1 MRIHATG
8 ISLLTFLFFSS
19 TANAQD
25 NTGLNRAEVAAVK
38 AKLVA
43 VQTALGGNPQG
54 YALESEEFDLPT
66 NFNPAQKGKFWPI
79 TSNVYLRFTD
89 KAIQDA
95 EANAEQAA
103 ADFQARY
110 MAAMMSGNEAAME
123 AAMQEMMQAQN
134 AGGSAVKEDMTV
146 NIQFNMNPYAGIDP
160 DGVLF
165 EKSGVIAL
173 ADSDVS
179 NTSGQVYVYFDPVAL
194 RETETLSK
202 VELRTPQDGV
212 SNRSGVFNVTITL
225 NGATED
231 IKSLAQGID
240 TSAVLAVID
249 SQ

>member
-1 MRIHATG
+1 MRIHAAG
-8 ISLLTFLFFSS
+8 ISVLTFLFFCS
-19 TANAQD
+19 TAIAQD
-25 NTGLNRAEVAAVK
+25 STGLNRAEVAAVK

-43 VQTALGGNPQG
+43 VRTALGGDPQG

-79 TSNVYLRFTD
+79 TSSVSLRFTD

-110 MAAMMSGNEAAME
+110 MAAMMSGNQAAME
-123 AAMQEMMQAQN
+123 AAMQEITQAQG
-134 AGGSAVKEDMTV
+134 AGAAAIKEDLNV
-146 NIQFNMNPYAGIDP
+146 NVQFNMNPYAGIDP

-173 ADSDVS
+173 VDDSVS
-179 NTSGQVYVYFDPVAL
+179 GTNSQVFVYFDPIAL

-212 SNRSGVFNVTITL
+212 SNRSGVFNVTVTL
-225 NGATED
+225 YGALED
-231 IKSLAQGID
+231 IKSLAQRID
-240 TSAVLAVID
+240 TGAVLAVID
-249 SQ
+249 PQ

>member
-1 MRIHATG
+1 MAVR
-8 ISLLTFLFFSS
+8 
-19 TANAQD
+19 TA
-25 NTGLNRAEVAAVK
+25 V
-38 AKLVA
+38 
-43 VQTALGGNPQG
+43 GGDPQG

-66 NFNPAQKGKFWPI
+66 NFNPAQNGKFWPI
-79 TSNVYLRFTD
+79 TSSVSLRFTD

-110 MAAMMSGNEAAME
+110 LAAAMSSNQAAME
-123 AAMQEMMQAQN
+123 AAMQEMMRAES
-134 AGGSAVKEDMTV
+134 GDGTIKEDMNV
-146 NIQFNMNPYAGIDP
+146 NVQFNMNPYAGIDP

-173 ADSDVS
+173 VDDSVS
-179 NTSGQVYVYFDPVAL
+179 GTNSQVVVYFDPIAL

-202 VELRTPQDGV
+202 VELRTPQEGV
-212 SNRSGVFNVTITL
+212 SNRSGVFNVTVTL
-225 NGATED
+225 YGALED
-231 IKSLAQGID
+231 LKSLAQGID

>member
-1 MRIHATG
+1 MRIYSIGSFCLALF
-8 ISLLTFLFFSS
+8 LLS
-19 TANAQD
+19 TALAQD

-38 AKLVA
+38 SKLVA
-43 VQTALGGNPQG
+43 VRTALGGDPQG
-54 YALESEEFDLPT
+54 YALESEDFDLPT

-79 TSNVYLRFTD
+79 TSAVSLRFTD

-95 EANAEQAA
+95 QANSEQAA

-110 MAAMMSGNEAAME
+110 MAAVMSGNQAAME

-134 AGGSAVKEDMTV
+134 GGGSAVKEDMTITV
-146 NIQFNMNPYAGIDP
+146 QFNMNPYAGIDP

-173 ADSDVS
+173 VDDSVS
-179 NTSGQVYVYFDPVAL
+179 GTNSQVVVYFDPIAL

-212 SNRSGVFNVTITL
+212 SNRSGVFNVTVTL
-225 NGATED
+225 YGALED
-231 IKSLAQGID
+231 IKSVAQRIS

>member
-8 ISLLTFLFFSS
+8 ISLLVFLFLSS
-19 TANAQD
+19 TAIAQD

-38 AKLVA
+38 SKLVA
-43 VQTALGGNPQG
+43 VRAALGGDPPG

-79 TSNVYLRFTD
+79 TSAVSLRLTD

-95 EANAEQAA
+95 EANSEQAA

-110 MAAMMSGNEAAME
+110 MAAMMSGNQAAME

-134 AGGSAVKEDMTV
+134 AGAATVKEDLYV

-165 EKSGVIAL
+165 EKTGVIAL

-179 NTSGQVYVYFDPVAL
+179 DTSGQVHVYFDPVAL

-225 NGATED
+225 NGAVED

-240 TSAVLAVID
+240 TNAVLAVID